1 MSPQRDIV
9 VEQLVAQ
16 GLSREDAER
25 MGQRAVEGYAD
36 CLFESVRRQY
46 EAQGNLS
53 EFLDHTDDIA
63 WLEAAATL
71 SSVRAATAPCL
82 ANVAQQVGIT
92 LPASPASGGNL
103 DERIT
108 LPIEPPSW
116 GAEMERRI
124 RDHVASRPELGV
136 TDVVVTCREQGCSAL
151 LVGRDIRIFEF
162 EFDVFAEQ
170 NGFQKAVVGGQANGR
185 SVWLER

>member
-1 MSPQRDIV
+1 MGAQRDIL
-9 VEQLVAQ
+9 VEQLSEQ

-25 MGQRAVEGYAD
+25 MGQRAVEGFAD
-36 CLFESVRRQY
+36 CLFENVRKQY

-53 EFLDHTDDIA
+53 EFLEHTDDTA
-63 WLEAAATL
+63 WLEAATRL
-71 SSVRAATAPCL
+71 NSVRASTAPCL

-92 LPASPASGGNL
+92 LPESPTSGGNL
-103 DERIT
+103 DERII
-108 LPIEPPSW
+108 LPPEPPSW

-151 LVGRDIRIFEF
+151 LVGRDIRV
-162 EFDVFAEQ
+162 FDFDFDAFAEQ
-170 NGFQKAVVGGQANGR
+170 NGFQKAVVGGPPNGR